1 MTEFVRYSPG
11 IEAPDLNFDS
21 ALQVVL
27 EDVKKQVSASP
38 KFEGGVAVR
47 NAHAKGYGLARGA
60 RSSLTFHRVA
70 PVKEFGRRKCHD
82 R

>member
-11 IEAPDLNFDS
+11 IEAPDPNFDS

-27 EDVKKQVSASP
+27 EDVKKQVTASP

-47 NAHAKGYGLARGA
+47 NAHAKGYGLARGEVEIFA
-60 RSSLTFHRVA
+60 DIPSRSSRQGVR
-70 PVKEFGRRKCHD
+70 PEEVS
-82 R
+82 